1 MRFEVLGPL
10 RVSDGEHSL
19 DLGGPRQQHVLAC
32 LLAAAPMSLSV
43 DRIIEEVW
51 GDAAP
56 ATASHV
62 VRTYVSNLRRVLG
75 DRLVSDGWHYQL
87 ALDGDPLDAEQF
99 ALLLDRARG
108 PAGVEPATAVNLLE
122 QALGLWR
129 GSPFGDLVDS
139 GPMVAHRAREL
150 EEQRVQ
156 AVELLM
162 DAELALGH
170 HDRVISALKPMI
182 GEHPFREHL
191 HRQLMLALYRAGRQG
206 EALQVGWD
214 LRATLR
220 QELGIEPAAETR
232 VLEDRILVQ
241 DPGLALRPPTN
252 APAFVSSFVGRTQEM
267 ADIRRLLLGNR
278 MVTLVGTGGSGKT
291 RLAREVAHGLLDRF
305 PDGVWW
311 VDLAPLAPG
320 TSVAARTAA
329 VFGLT
334 AQPGVGP
341 ESALERY
348 LARRCALVVFDN
360 CEHVAE
366 EVAGLATDL
375 LTSAEG
381 LRVLSTSR
389 RILHAQGEV
398 RYEVPLMSLTHGAV
412 PGRSDAEELFIER
425 ASTADPA
432 FQASRDALEDVARIC
447 RSLEGLPLAIEMAA
461 ARVAILT
468 PAEIADRVGEPFRF
482 LVNGPP
488 APARH
493 TSLAAALDWSYQH
506 LTPEQQVLFDRLS
519 VLVGPFD
526 LAAAQAVAGWAPAP
540 DQPVLNDLSALV
552 DASMLTHV
560 RTREGL
566 VRFGMLDTLRAYGR
580 TRLADRGE
588 SDLTAAHHSRHF
600 LDMVRRSAELRF
612 TPAHTGALAQ
622 LEACNDDLLVALDWS
637 LSHDPRDVT
646 LTASPGLV
654 HYWIYR
660 GEPEPAQ
667 RYGTAMLS
675 GAGQGRT
682 PALAGAY
689 MAKGF
694 GSTLIGDPQ
703 EAAAAGSAALAILE
717 GGDDWK
723 LLLYAYNSMGQAS
736 VFTGQFEIIAA
747 MGHRILDLCR
757 THDADLPRAYGLALL
772 GEAEFFSDGDLDAA
786 HRYLCEAIPLFRQLG
801 DDQALNMFG
810 LGMLAPVSALQGH
823 LEEAERAALEASTLG
838 GPGWSATALILLG
851 MFVLHPRGDID
862 RAERVIKA
870 GVERV
875 HEHSM
880 EVWVRSGLLG
890 LGRIAAE
897 REQWPDAAR
906 LLGGCKPALP
916 PWAQHSRWWTC
927 EPPVRSAL
935 GDEAYDRI
943 TAAAASEPLD
953 ALATWATRP

>member
-1 MRFEVLGPL
+1 MRFEILGPL

-32 LLAAAPMSLSV
+32 LLAATPTSLSV
-43 DRIIEEVW
+43 ERIIEEVW

-75 DRLVSDGWHYQL
+75 DRLVSDGWHYQV

-99 ALLLDRARG
+99 ALLLDQGRG
-108 PAGVEPATAVNLLE
+108 LMPTEQATAAGLLE
-122 QALGLWR
+122 GALALWR
-129 GSPFGDLVDS
+129 GRPFGDLIDS
-139 GPMVAHRAREL
+139 GPMVCRRAGEL

-162 DAELALGH
+162 EAQLALGH
-170 HDRVISALKPMI
+170 HDRVISRLRPMI

-206 EALQVGWD
+206 EALQVGRD
-214 LRATLR
+214 LRTTLSE
-220 QELGIEPAAETR
+220 ELGIEPTAETR

-267 ADIRRLLLGNR
+267 ADIRRLLLGTR
-278 MVTLVGTGGSGKT
+278 LVTLVGTGGSGKT

-311 VDLAPLAPG
+311 VDLAPLG
-320 TSVAARTAA
+320 TSVAARTAG
-329 VFGLT
+329 VLGLT
-334 AQPGVGP
+334 AQPGVAT

-348 LARRCALVVFDN
+348 LANRCALVVFDN
-360 CEHVAE
+360 CEHVAD
-366 EVAGLATDL
+366 EVAGLATEL
-375 LTSAEG
+375 LTAAEG

-389 RILHAQGEV
+389 RVLHAQGEV
-398 RYEVPLMSLTHGAV
+398 RYEVPLMSLTHGGV
-412 PGRSDAEELFIER
+412 PGRSDAEQLFVER

-432 FQASRDALEDVARIC
+432 FRAGPDALEDVARIC

-461 ARVAILT
+461 ARVATLT
-468 PAEIADRVGEPFRF
+468 PAEIADRVGEPFRL

-493 TSLAAALDWSYQH
+493 SSLATALDWSYEH
-506 LTPEQQVLFDRLS
+506 LTPEQQILFDRLS

-526 LAAAQAVAGWAPAP
+526 LAAAQAVGGWTPP
-540 DQPVLNDLSALV
+540 PGRPVLDDLTALV
-552 DASMLTHV
+552 EASMLTHV

-580 TRLADRGE
+580 TRLADRRE
-588 SDLTAAHHSRHF
+588 SDLTAGHHSHHF
-600 LDMVRRSAELRF
+600 LDLVRRSAELRF
-612 TPAHTGALAQ
+612 TPAHPGALAQ
-622 LEACNDDLLVALDWS
+622 INACNDDLLVALDWS
-637 LSHDPRDVT
+637 LSHEPRAVT

-660 GEPEPAQ
+660 GEPEPAH
-667 RYGTAMLS
+667 RFGAAMLS
-675 GAGQGRT
+675 GAGPKGSSG
-682 PALAGAY
+682 LAGAY
-689 MAKGF
+689 MAEAF
-694 GSTLIGDPQ
+694 GSVLLGDPQ
-703 EAAAAGSAALAILE
+703 RAAVAVGAALEILE
-717 GGDDWK
+717 VDDDWK
-723 LLLYAYNSMGQAS
+723 LLLYAYNTLGQAS
-736 VFTGQFEIIAA
+736 VFTGQTEMIAA
-747 MGHRILDLCR
+747 MGQRILDLCR
-757 THDADLPRAYGLALL
+757 SHDADLPRAYGLALL
-772 GEAEFFSDGDLDAA
+772 GEAEFFSDGDLEAA

-823 LEEAERAALEASTLG
+823 FEEAERAALEASTLG

-880 EVWVRSGLLG
+880 EVWVRCGLLG
-890 LGRIAAE
+890 LGRIAADRE
-897 REQWPDAAR
+897 RWPDAAR
-906 LLGGCKPALP
+906 LLGGCRPALP

-927 EPPVRSAL
+927 EPTVRSAL
-935 GDEAYDRI
+935 GDEAFDRI
-943 TAAAASEPLD
+943 AAAAASESLD
-953 ALATWATRP
+953 ALATWATRT